1 MTQRKETGGRPPKPP
16 TLRVI
21 GGRYRHRR
29 LTTLEGNQTRPM
41 LDRMRQTLFDVL
53 RNQIVGALFV
63 DLYAGTGAVGIE
75 ALSRGARQV
84 IFVESDP
91 RAATVIEENLASLG
105 ARGDGLIRCSKV
117 SEVLGGIGGD
127 IVFLG
132 PPYALTREYETTLT
146 TLGQSPPGLVIAQ
159 HPSSLTLG
167 EQYGGLT
174 RSRTI
179 TQGKNCLSFFSE
191 HAQEE
196 ESPG

>member
-1 MTQRKETGGRPPKPP
+1 MTQRKETSGRPPKPP

-29 LTTLEGNQTRPM
+29 LRALEGDQTRPM

-53 RNQIVGALFV
+53 RNQINGALFV

-91 RAATVIEENLASLG
+91 RAAAVIEENLASLD

-132 PPYALTREYETTLT
+132 PPYARPREYETTLA
-146 TLGQSPPGLVIAQ
+146 TLGQSPPALVIAQ
-159 HPSSLTLG
+159 HPSSLTLS
-167 EQYGGLT
+167 EQYGALV

-179 TQGKNCLSFFSE
+179 TQGKNCLSFFSSE
-191 HAQEE
+191 TEQEA
-196 ESPG
+196 SPG